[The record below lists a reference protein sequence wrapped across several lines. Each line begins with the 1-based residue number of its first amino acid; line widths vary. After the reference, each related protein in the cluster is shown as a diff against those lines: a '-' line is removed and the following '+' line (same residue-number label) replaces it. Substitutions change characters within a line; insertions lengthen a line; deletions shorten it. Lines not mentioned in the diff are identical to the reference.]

1 MSNYYIKVDSDS
13 SNITDL
19 NTLNAA
25 GLASKDVLDYVSK
38 FIQHFWNSTGVAKT
52 LVWQTDNIWNG
63 NEKRYIATPNGV
75 YFIMF
80 EIDPADY
87 TTNKTLIDGM
97 NGVEIYNNDTDFKAA
112 YPLATLVDITI
123 KE

>member
-87 TTNKTLIDGM
+87 TTN
-97 NGVEIYNNDTDFKAA
+97 GVEIYNNDTDFKAA